1 MEERMSPKILMQP
14 QNSLNSKAILSKKNK
29 AGGSVLPDFTLYYK
43 VIASKTVL
51 A

>member
-1 MEERMSPKILMQP
+1 MELKKKKKTWKA
-14 QNSLNSKAILSKKNK
+14 KAILSKKNK